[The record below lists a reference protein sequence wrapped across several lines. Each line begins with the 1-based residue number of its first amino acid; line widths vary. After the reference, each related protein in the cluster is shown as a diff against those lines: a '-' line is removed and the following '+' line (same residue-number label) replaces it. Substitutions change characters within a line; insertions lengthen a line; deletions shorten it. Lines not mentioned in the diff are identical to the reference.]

1 MLSLK
6 KIHASSAG
14 AAAKYFAGYYAE
26 GGAEAVGDS
35 EGAATGEPPGRW
47 HGAGAEKLGLA
58 GNISKADLEAILS
71 GTHPKTGE
79 QLIAPQKDRVTNG
92 RDLKAIA
99 ARDLTFSAPK
109 SVSAVW
115 AAGNDAQRA
124 GVTEAH
130 NRAVTAA
137 LDYLRENGM
146 RYPTGHAGGGG
157 FLKGDA
163 VVALFEHSTSRAND
177 PQLHTHALVFF
188 GVREDGQIKRIDFDM
203 SQIHAAGAVYRSALA
218 AELQRQGFEIERA
231 DPKEGFFRIAGV
243 PSELERDW
251 SKRRAQVE
259 AALREAGRT
268 DAVTSSKAAAATR
281 ADKENPNRQM
291 NFGRWTEE
299 AKAHGFGPEAIE
311 NLRGRVGSAAGMEPG
326 KTDEELIAEAM
337 DKSVVMSEAKLARV
351 VYADSVGR
359 YGPEAAEARLAGLRA
374 SLVTLERK
382 KNGRTETRLTTQAV
396 LDREARIA
404 VSAQALAGSRAHAIR
419 PEAVERAIAAVNVGL
434 AKKVPGGALAPEQ
447 VAMIRGATDG
457 KGLILVQG
465 HAGTGKTFTL
475 KPVVDLYQDRGYR
488 VVGTSTTANAAKL
501 LGREAGIESSTI
513 AMLKIRLDRGE
524 FALDD
529 RTVVIVDEAGM
540 VSSSDMDFVLG
551 EARAAGAKVILVGDS
566 KQIDPVDAGRPFED
580 LQDSHPVLEL
590 KAIQRQKD
598 ERDREVSSYLR
609 NGDAE
614 RVVPLLKERGQWHV
628 ESSIRAAREAIAH
641 AYADRRAAGHD
652 VLIVA
657 AENSDVKALN
667 NAARSALREFEA
679 IKGLDVEIETVN
691 GNLAL
696 AVGDRVLFRHND
708 LHGGTETT
716 NGTLGEVKWID
727 RKKLVVSLEDGKRI
741 ELRLDHEERIEKAL
755 KAKETIDRERSRL
768 QKEGKAE
775 FEERNAKR
783 LENSVNRLG
792 NALDNALNKP
802 SKKEVKEQIA
812 ARKEAFKRDRARIA
826 NRKHEIRDLSEKSS
840 QLSSEIKSLKAQAVV
855 ISKIEH
861 GHAITAHKSQGKS
874 VDESEAIADRPELRR
889 GGDALVF
896 AEGNSLE
903 NTSLLYVAG
912 TRNKGQVHFYMRAA
926 DESAVIDAIGKPK
939 EKDSV
944 KNHTLKAD
952 VAEQQKSKG
961 VEQRESVKAD
971 VALGREAPPVTP
983 GDSRP
988 PTARRERESGA
999 REDWRAEE
1007 ERRWAARQASLDER
1021 AREGRERWEREQ
1033 REHRERQSRLGSGRV
1048 LDPVEVALARARGSA
1063 EAAAANREAQD
1074 KMAVSAWVNS
1084 LGGRQKGGD
1093 GLRLAGITVDRES
1106 FVEASVDEARIEKEH
1121 AEARKSVQYMLSRE
1135 QSDREDGRNMDAI
1148 MMEVHRLKTSPDA
1161 RERFRG
1167 EMLEE
1172 MQVEIDR
1179 RHASGDV
1186 GGARYSRSLLVETMR
1201 QDRDRF
1207 EREREYADARNVI
1220 EAKETIERMRAS
1232 PDPAVREAG
1241 EQARKQLGQSN
1252 LKQLAGDVTG
1262 ARVDREKLVAS
1273 LREQTPERAQKAG
1286 REVSEALPEGSPS
1299 PEVSKAATA
1308 KPAQPAQGRS
1318 DGPEMD
1324 HA

>member
-6 KIHASSAG
+6 KIHASSA

-26 GGAEAVGDS
+26 AGAEAVGDS

-218 AELQRQGFEIERA
+218 AELQRQGFEVERA

-243 PSELERDW
+243 PTELERDW

-359 YGPEAAEARLAGLRA
+359 YGPEAAAARLAALRA
-374 SLVTLERK
+374 SLVTLERQ

-396 LDREARIA
+396 LDREARIVVNA
-404 VSAQALAGSRAHAIR
+404 RALADNRSHAIR
-419 PEAVERAIAAVNVGL
+419 GESVEKAIAKLN
-434 AKKVPGGALAPEQ
+434 AKLSKKSPGAAMTAEQ
-447 VAMIRGATDG
+447 MAMVRGATDAR
-457 KGLILVQG
+457 GLVLVQG
-465 HAGTGKTFTL
+465 HAGAGKTFTL
-475 KPVVDLYQDRGYR
+475 KPVVDLYLEREYQVIGAS
-488 VVGTSTTANAAKL
+488 TSGKAAQV
-501 LGREAGIESSTI
+501 LGRDAGIESDTI
-513 AMLKIRLDRGE
+513 AKLKIRLERGE
-524 FALDD
+524 IAFDD
-529 RTVVIVDEAGM
+529 RTVLIVDEAGM
-540 VSSSDMDFVLG
+540 VSSSDMDFLLG
-551 EARAAGAKVILVGDS
+551 EARASGAKVILVGDS
-566 KQIDPVDAGRPFED
+566 EQLAPVDSGRPFED
-580 LQDSHPVLEL
+580 LQREHGFLEL
-590 KAIQRQKD
+590 SEVRRQKD
-598 ERDREVSSYLR
+598 EVDREIGR
-609 NGDAE
+609 AIREGRIGDA
-614 RVVPLLKERGQWHV
+614 VASMKARGQWH
-628 ESSIRAAREAIAH
+628 SGGSIRDVRRDMVS
-641 AYADRRAAGHD
+641 AYADRRAAGLD
-652 VLIVA
+652 TLMVA
-657 AENSDVKALN
+657 ARNADVKALN
-667 NAARSALREFEA
+667 EGAREALRQAGVIAGREVQIQTKAGSTAFA
-679 IKGLDVEIETVN
+679 R
-691 GNLAL
+691 
-696 AVGDRVLFRHND
+696 GDRVLFRSTDH
-708 LHGGTETT
+708 LTGTR
-716 NGTLGEVKWID
+716 NGSLGDIERIDSKTMVIRLTDGRRIALALDYQSRIAAAERKAEKLKKEIEKLGAQSDREWNSRHVRAATRAVERLGSKLRDAFDPPSRDEVK
-727 RKKLVVSLEDGKRI
+727 KRI
-741 ELRLDHEERIEKAL
+741 KSTEK
-755 KAKETIDRERSRL
+755 R
-768 QKEGKAE
+768 
-775 FEERNAKR
+775 
-783 LENSVNRLG
+783 
-792 NALDNALNKP
+792 
-802 SKKEVKEQIA
+802 IA
-812 ARKEAFKRDRARIA
+812 ADKARRHERRDAITELYEELSATRAS
-826 NRKHEIRDLSEKSS
+826 IRDLHKTGDV
-840 QLSSEIKSLKAQAVV
+840 LA
-855 ISKIEH
+855 KIEH
-861 GHAITAHKSQGKS
+861 GHAITVHKSQGETVRAS
-874 VDESEAIADRPELRR
+874 SAGEEIPTLGR
-889 GGDALVF
+889 GGDVLVMARGGGIEGRQLAYVANTRNEGQAHVF
-896 AEGNSLE
+896 LRAEDEEEIMESWMERQEKASVNDRQVSLE
-903 NTSLLYVAG
+903 QPDENRLAMPETHRVGASDGPSNAVQPAASPA
-912 TRNKGQVHFYMRAA
+912 QEAA
-926 DESAVIDAIGKPK
+926 DRRGEDADPTHSAEDR
-939 EKDSV
+939 
-944 KNHTLKAD
+944 TWRAD
-952 VAEQQKSKG
+952 E
-961 VEQRESVKAD
+961 EQRW
-971 VALGREAPPVTP
+971 
-983 GDSRP
+983 
-988 PTARRERESGA
+988 RERQ
-999 REDWRAEE
+999 RALE
-1007 ERRWAARQASLDER
+1007 ER

-1033 REHRERQSRLGSGRV
+1033 QEHRERQNRLGSGRV
-1048 LDPVEVALARARGSA
+1048 LDPVEEALARAHGTA
-1063 EAAAANREAQD
+1063 EAADLNQEAKK
-1074 KMAVSAWVNS
+1074 KMARAEKINNF
-1084 LGGRQKGGD
+1084 GARQKGGD
-1093 GLRLAGITVDRES
+1093 EARLPKLTVDRES
-1106 FVEASVDEARIEKEH
+1106 FEEAAVGRARLAKEH
-1121 AEARKSVQYMLSRE
+1121 AEARKSVQYALSRE

-1161 RERFRG
+1161 RERLRG

-1172 MQVEIDR
+1172 AQDAINR
-1179 RHASGDV
+1179 QHASGDV
-1186 GGARYSRSLLVETMR
+1186 GGARYNRSYLVETMR
-1201 QDRDRF
+1201 EDRDRF

-1220 EAKETIERMRAS
+1220 EAKQTIERMRAS

-1241 EQARKQLGQSN
+1241 EQARKQLAESN
-1252 LKQLAGDVTG
+1252 LKQLSGDVTG
-1262 ARVDREKLVAS
+1262 ARVDREKLVES
-1273 LREQTPERAQKAG
+1273 LREQAPERAQKAG

-1299 PEVSKAATA
+1299 PEVSQTPTA
-1308 KPAQPAQGRS
+1308 KPAAPTQGRS